1 MYDTIRYDTAVNM
14 YIVPLFG
21 MYIVPVFTVLH
32 VTTNDSRLATNDCSG
47 GEEGLP
53 SPGLP

>member
-1 MYDTIRYDTAVNM
+1 M